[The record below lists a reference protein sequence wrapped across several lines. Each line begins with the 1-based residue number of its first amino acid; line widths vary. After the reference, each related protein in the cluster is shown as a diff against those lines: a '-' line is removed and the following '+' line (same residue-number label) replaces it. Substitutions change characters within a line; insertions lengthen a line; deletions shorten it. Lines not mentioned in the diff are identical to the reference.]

1 MEEVRIIAFVKQ
13 ENEGSVRRMWCGG
26 GDWELTKDLV
36 RFYSGDCGWVGIRF
50 RLTFPRAKLSRTYRS
65 ASTFSRAPSFRLPM
79 VVSGVVVVQ
88 CSMKSANTAVLV
100 MSGRGFVREA
110 PQVVQRHR
118 VVPLLV
124 VPLRFMVPPQW
135 QRGRFFGIGIRHHL
149 PYTTGWVQHRGFC
162 GQWGGYML
170 VGHIFWVTFEVIG
183 CFWVVSDT
191 LLAVRTESWRIT

>member
-1 MEEVRIIAFVKQ
+1 
-13 ENEGSVRRMWCGG
+13 
-26 GDWELTKDLV
+26 
-36 RFYSGDCGWVGIRF
+36 
-50 RLTFPRAKLSRTYRS
+50 
-65 ASTFSRAPSFRLPM
+65 M

-191 LLAVRTESWRIT
+191 LFDP